1 MKNKILLILIL
12 LFLKNNTFAENLL
25 IQAKDIT
32 LDKNKEL
39 SIFKNEVSIITEE
52 KNTIKSNYAEFD
64 RKKNIIKLKGNVI
77 AKDNLNNTVSS
88 EYAEYD
94 DNTKIFRS
102 LGPTEIITSENYKI
116 NGKILFLIVKKILSN
131 LMKIRLLLT

>member
-64 RKKNIIKLKGNVI
+64 RKK
-77 AKDNLNNTVSS
+77 
-88 EYAEYD
+88 
-94 DNTKIFRS
+94 
-102 LGPTEIITSENYKI
+102 
-116 NGKILFLIVKKILSN
+116 ILSN
-131 LMKIRLLLT
+131 

>member
-1 MKNKILLILIL
+1 MIKI
-12 LFLKNNTFAENLL
+12 K
-25 IQAKDIT
+25 K
-32 LDKNKEL
+32 L

-52 KNTIKSNYAEFD
+52 KILLKVIVEFD

-116 NGKILFLIVKKILSN
+116 NGKNIIFNSKENIIKSNENTIITDIENNLIYLDSFDTYQLKIYLN
-131 LMKIRLLLT
+131 LLD